1 MVRNKKKIKSSHV
14 LCTYFIYLCS
24 FNKFKQFERKQAKF
38 VTIH

>member
-1 MVRNKKKIKSSHV
+1 MVRNKKKSKV
-14 LCTYFIYLCS
+14 LMFLCTHFVCLCN